1 MKIVLLAFILMW
13 SGFVSSA
20 ENLGLTIEEF
30 HGQLNSELQEANNA
44 FDFNLVKNIKI
55 KNGKTANVAQIKL
68 NGSNKM
74 IATADKN
81 SKMVKELTN
90 IFIPNG
96 DPLSAA
102 ISSLFI
108 DATLMKMFSPEIPE
122 DEREQLINEL
132 IYEVISS
139 PDKKGQYIAD
149 EVTYNVMGT
158 NGLGLWFIVTPN
170 K

>member
-1 MKIVLLAFILMW
+1 MKTVLLAFILMW
-13 SGFVSSA
+13 SGFASSA
-20 ENLGLTIEEF
+20 ENLGLTIEKF
-30 HGQLNSELQEANNA
+30 HDQLNSELQEAANA

-55 KNGKTANVAQIKL
+55 KNGEAANVAQIKL
-68 NGSNKM
+68 NGSNIM
-74 IATADKN
+74 IATANKN

-96 DPLSAA
+96 DPQSAA
-102 ISSLFI
+102 MSSLFI

-122 DEREQLINEL
+122 DERVQLINEL
-132 IYEVISS
+132 IYEATNS
-139 PDKKGQYIAD
+139 PDKKGQCIAD
-149 EVTYNVMGT
+149 AVTYTVMGT

>member
-1 MKIVLLAFILMW
+1 
-13 SGFVSSA
+13 
-20 ENLGLTIEEF
+20 
-30 HGQLNSELQEANNA
+30 
-44 FDFNLVKNIKI
+44 
-55 KNGKTANVAQIKL
+55 
-68 NGSNKM
+68 M